1 MNGFL
6 GSLGLTEHAEDL
18 RDCLYRIEATLSD
31 IREALAGDPADVTD
45 RTQRRVFAQDTAPG
59 SAVFNLFIGVV
70 PPGGQWVITRWAIQ
84 TSPAQD
90 VRLWLDTPGSG
101 PLVAVLTIGASSGAM
116 ATDIG
121 NSPIVTEGRQL
132 WAQFTAPSS
141 NAACRV
147 DVQLDQLQ
155 DRPVRRT
162 TAG

>member
-1 MNGFL
+1 MSGIL
-6 GSLGLTEHAEDL
+6 GSLGLNEHADDL
-18 RDCLYRIEATLSD
+18 RGCLYRIEALLEEIRDSVSEDPQD
-31 IREALAGDPADVTD
+31 ITD
-45 RTQRRVFAQDTAPG
+45 RTQRRVYAQDTAPG
-59 SAVFNLFIGVV
+59 GGVFNLFLGTV

-90 VRLWLDTPGSG
+90 VRLWLDAPGSG
-101 PLVAVLTIGASSGAM
+101 PLVAVLTMGASSGAM

-121 NSPIVTEGRQL
+121 NSPIITEGRQL

-155 DRPVRRT
+155 DRPVR
-162 TAG
+162 TAIT